1 MGIALTPSEVV
12 ERLIQD
18 RKLTSPTEPHT
29 APFKANRQF
38 RLTVDDLN
46 IIRKVGES
54 TLDGWDLEPEA
65 DDD

>member
-12 ERLIQD
+12 ERLILD
-18 RKLTSPTEPHT
+18 RKLISPTEPHT
-29 APFKANRQF
+29 KNFK
-38 RLTVDDLN
+38 LTVDDLN

>member
-1 MGIALTPSEVV
+1 MGLVLTPSEIV
-12 ERLIQD
+12 ERLIKD
-18 RKLTSPTEPHT
+18 RQLSRHT
-29 APFKANRQF
+29 DPQTKANNRL

-54 TLDGWDLEPEA
+54 TLDGWDLELEA

>member
-1 MGIALTPSEVV
+1 MGIALTHSEVV

-29 APFKANRQF
+29 KNFKSNNRS

-46 IIRKVGES
+46 IIRRIGES
-54 TLDGWDLEPEA
+54 TLDGWDCDPEA

>member
-18 RKLTSPTEPHT
+18 RKLISPTEPHT
-29 APFKANRQF
+29 KNFKSNNRL

>member
-18 RKLTSPTEPHT
+18 RKLSSPSEPHT
-29 APFKANRQF
+29 KNFKSNNRS
-38 RLTVDDLN
+38 RLTVDDLL

-54 TLDGWDLEPEA
+54 TLDGWDLELESE
-65 DDD
+65 DD

>member
-1 MGIALTPSEVV
+1 MGLALTPSEVV
-12 ERLIQD
+12 ERLIKGRQLS
-18 RKLTSPTEPHT
+18 RHTEPQT
-29 APFKANRQF
+29 KANNRS
-38 RLTVDDLN
+38 RLTVDDLL

>member
-18 RKLTSPTEPHT
+18 RKLSRHIEPQ
-29 APFKANRQF
+29 AKVNSRS
-38 RLTVDDLN
+38 RLTVDDLL

-54 TLDGWDLEPEA
+54 TLDGWDCDPEA

>member
-29 APFKANRQF
+29 KNFKSTSRL
-38 RLTVDDLN
+38 RLTVDDLI

-54 TLDGWDLEPEA
+54 TLDGWDLEPEV